1 MLGQGVRRTTGD
13 RLMTDRADTGDMM
26 PDVALELSDGRAVR
40 PSDYRGR
47 KLVVFF
53 YPKDDTPGCTVEN
66 KDFSAL
72 LPEFEAAGTALL
84 GVSKD
89 PPAKHAKFAA
99 KHGLTA
105 PLATDAD
112 GGLSD
117 ALGVCGEKSLYGRLF
132 MGMHRTTYLI
142 DADGRIARVWRK
154 VKFKGNAAE
163 VLEAA
168 QAL

>member
-1 MLGQGVRRTTGD
+1 MSTLPGVGD
-13 RLMTDRADTGDMM
+13 PL
-26 PDVALELSDGRAVR
+26 PDLPLTAPDGSVVK
-40 PSDYRGR
+40 PSDFAGR

-53 YPKDDTPGCTVEN
+53 YPKDDTPGCTTEN

-72 LPEFEAAGTALL
+72 ADEFATAGTALL

-89 PPAKHAKFAA
+89 PPKKHEKFIA

-105 PLATDAD
+105 PLASDAEE

-117 ALGVCGEKSLYGRLF
+117 ALGIWTEKSMYGRTY
-132 MGMHRTTYLI
+132 MGMERTTYLVG
-142 DADGRIARVWRK
+142 ADGCIAQVWNK
-154 VKFKGNAAE
+154 VKVKDHAAQ
-163 VLEAA
+163 VLAAA